1 MRVSFW
7 LHTATNQ
14 LLDEQINSQTAKIQ
28 AQADEIAEAVS
39 VQLTYAEFSCMA
51 VWSLEKVLCIISN
64 GRFVQSFFLE
74 NLNEVIV
81 LIICFR

>member
-1 MRVSFW
+1 M
-7 LHTATNQ
+7 
-14 LLDEQINSQTAKIQ
+14 LDEQIESQTAKIQ

-39 VQLTYAEFSCMA
+39 VQLTYAEFSCM

-81 LIICFR
+81 LIIWFR